1 MWHCCLGDHTSRD
14 SAKYAFP
21 TSDAKSVVWSKASIM
36 KKPHCMHACTC
47 TYFVS
52 SVVCTSF
59 IMQLWFNSAYNYFW
73 RVFFFVLFL
82 SKVCLL
88 IFEIRLNYP
97 VNIFFSVETQILP
110 KYLHV
115 PFVGI
120 WKLMTYNDSVVL
132 QLLPTILNVRML
144 NWATFMI
151 MIPRFSPYLTLTC
164 HLGCILLVKS
174 TSVWHEN

>member
-1 MWHCCLGDHTSRD
+1 
-14 SAKYAFP
+14 
-21 TSDAKSVVWSKASIM
+21 
-36 KKPHCMHACTC
+36 MHAY

-52 SVVCTSF
+52 SAVCTTF
-59 IMQLWFNSAYNYFW
+59 IMQLWFKSAYNYFVGV
-73 RVFFFVLFL
+73 VFCFVFVKGLFAY
-82 SKVCLL
+82 
-88 IFEIRLNYP
+88 IRIRLNYP

-132 QLLPTILNVRML
+132 QLLPAILNVRML

-151 MIPRFSPYLTLTC
+151 MIPRLSPYLTLTC
-164 HLGCILLVKS
+164 HLRCILLVKS